1 MAVNHCPSFLE
12 LSFLIKFLFAMQ
24 KIDLQEHLEKIPTSS
39 ISQKQSFAGE
49 ESVDNNWKII
59 KELLKMKISH
69 REFNTWYEGLYLFKI
84 SNGIAEFKCCKPY
97 QREWILN
104 NHSRLLKNIL
114 FETLGQNV
122 EIIINIKENGGEK
135 QKKRKYEYHNMP
147 IFDDENN
154 FEKQKVQSLEYS
166 QLNPA
171 YSFENLVV
179 GSGNRLAHAV
189 AQAITEK
196 PGKAYNPVFFYGR
209 TGVGKTHLMQAVGN
223 SILNKAPMK
232 KIIYCNSE
240 QFLNEVID
248 AIRSGNTEQFRN
260 NYRKLDVL
268 IIDDIQFI
276 TASPKTQEELFHTF
290 NSLHL
295 SGKQII
301 MASDK
306 PPKEIDGLTDR
317 LRSRFEGGMVCDI
330 QPPDY
335 ETRRAILLKK
345 CEEFNLNLSNE
356 ILETIATNIESNV
369 RELEGA
375 ITKVATTIKVLGK
388 DISNE
393 EIVQI
398 LSLDIESKRKRITP
412 EKVIDAVC
420 EIFEVTSR
428 DIKGKRR
435 TAYVALCRQIVMY
448 ILRDSLEYP
457 LEKVAKCVNRKDHT
471 TVLHACEKISKRMLE
486 DKRFEEKIQKC
497 RQIVSE

>member
-1 MAVNHCPSFLE
+1 
-12 LSFLIKFLFAMQ
+12 MQ
-24 KIDLQEHLEKIPTSS
+24 KIDPQEHFENMKTPYTN
-39 ISQKQSFAGE
+39 QKSNLLTE
-49 ESVDNNWKII
+49 ESVDKSWKVL

-69 REFNTWYEGLYLFKI
+69 REFVMWYEGFYLCKI
-84 SNGIAEFKCCKPY
+84 SNGIAEFKCSKPY
-97 QREWILN
+97 QREWVLN

-114 FETLGQNV
+114 FEIVGQNL
-122 EIIINIKENGGEK
+122 EIVVNIDE
-135 QKKRKYEYHNMP
+135 QKKPKKKKNKYEYHNSEMP
-147 IFDDENN
+147 IFNEENN
-154 FEKQKVQSLEYS
+154 FEKQKLQCLESS
-166 QLNPA
+166 QLNQS
-171 YSFENLVV
+171 YSFENLVI
-179 GSGNRLAHAV
+179 GTGNRLAHAV
-189 AQAITEK
+189 AQAIAEN

-223 SILNKAPMK
+223 NILEKSPTK
-232 KIIYCNSE
+232 KIVYCNSE
-240 QFLNEVID
+240 QFLNEVIN
-248 AIRSGNTEQFRN
+248 AIRTGTTEVFRN

-335 ETRRAILLKK
+335 ETRMAILLKK
-345 CEEFNLNLSNE
+345 CEEHNISLSNE

-375 ITKVATTIKVLGK
+375 ITKIATTIKVLGK
-388 DISNE
+388 NISQE
-393 EIVQI
+393 EIIQI
-398 LSLDIESKRKRITP
+398 LAIDVESKRKRITP
-412 EKVIDAVC
+412 EKVIDSVC
-420 EIFEVTSR
+420 EVFDVTSR
-428 DIKGKRR
+428 EIKGKRR
-435 TAYVALCRQIVMY
+435 TAYVALSRQIVMY

-457 LEKVAKCVNRKDHT
+457 LEKVAKQVNRKDHT
-471 TVLHACEKISKRMLE
+471 TVLHACSRISKRIAE
-486 DKRFEEKIQKC
+486 DKRFAEKIQKC
-497 RQIVSE
+497 QQIISE

>member
-1 MAVNHCPSFLE
+1 
-12 LSFLIKFLFAMQ
+12 MQ
-24 KIDLQEHLEKIPTSS
+24 KIDPQEHLEKITTNTA
-39 ISQKQSFAGE
+39 SQKSYFLKE
-49 ESVDNNWKII
+49 ESVDKNWKVI

-69 REFNTWYEGLYLFKI
+69 REFVMWYEGFYLYKI
-84 SNGIAEFKCCKPY
+84 ANGIAEFKCSKSY

-114 FETLGQNV
+114 YETIGQNV
-122 EIIINIKENGGEK
+122 EIIVNINEQGRTKKE
-135 QKKRKYEYHNMP
+135 KKKYEYHTSDMP
-147 IFDDENN
+147 IFSDENN
-154 FEKQKVQSLEYS
+154 FEKQKLQSLEYS

-171 YSFENLVV
+171 YSFDTLVV
-179 GSGNRLAHAV
+179 GAGNRLANAV
-189 AQAITEK
+189 AQAVVEN

-209 TGVGKTHLMQAVGN
+209 TGVGKTHLMQAIGN
-223 SILNKAPMK
+223 HILNKAPSK

-240 QFLNEVID
+240 QFLNEVIN
-248 AIRSGNTEQFRN
+248 AIRTGKTENFRN

-276 TASPKTQEELFHTF
+276 TNSPKTQEELFHTF

-335 ETRRAILLKK
+335 ETRMAILLKK
-345 CEEFNLNLSNE
+345 CEEHDINISNE

-375 ITKVATTIKVLGK
+375 ITKIATSIKVLGTN
-388 DISNE
+388 ISHE
-393 EIVQI
+393 EIIQI
-398 LSLDIESKRKRITP
+398 LSIDIESKRKRITP
-412 EKVIDAVC
+412 EKVIDSVC
-420 EIFEVTSR
+420 EVFDVTSR
-428 DIKGKRR
+428 EIKGKRR
-435 TAYVALCRQIVMY
+435 TAYIALSRQIVMY
-448 ILRDSLEYP
+448 ILRDTLEYP
-457 LEKVAKCVNRKDHT
+457 LEKVAKQVNRKDHT
-471 TVLHACEKISKRMLE
+471 TVLHACERIKKRMDE
-486 DKRFEEKIQKC
+486 DKRFTEKIEKC
-497 RQIVSE
+497 QQIISE

>member
-1 MAVNHCPSFLE
+1 
-12 LSFLIKFLFAMQ
+12 MQ
-24 KIDLQEHLEKIPTSS
+24 KIKFQEHLEEIPTPSNTQKHS
-39 ISQKQSFAGE
+39 IVSE
-49 ESVDNNWKII
+49 ESVDKNWKII

-69 REFNTWYEGLYLFKI
+69 REFMTWYEGFYLLKI
-84 SNGIAEFKCCKPY
+84 SNGIAEFKCSKQY
-97 QREWILN
+97 QREWVLN

-114 FETLGQNV
+114 FETIGQNV
-122 EIIINIKENGGEK
+122 EIIVNVKEEGR
-135 QKKRKYEYHNMP
+135 KKKKKKEKYEYHTPYSEMP
-147 IFDDENN
+147 IFNDENN
-154 FEKQKVQSLEYS
+154 FEKQKIQSLEYS
-166 QLNPA
+166 QLNPD
-171 YSFENLVV
+171 YSFENLII
-179 GSGNRLAHAV
+179 GTGNRLAHAV
-189 AQAITEK
+189 AQAITEN

-223 SILNKAPMK
+223 DILNKSPSK

-248 AIRSGNTEQFRN
+248 AIRSGKTENFRN

-268 IIDDIQFI
+268 MIDDIQFI

-330 QPPDY
+330 QAPDY
-335 ETRRAILLKK
+335 ETRMAILQKK
-345 CEEFNLNLSNE
+345 CESYNITLSND
-356 ILETIATNIESNV
+356 ILEIIATNIESNV

-375 ITKVATTIKVLGK
+375 ITKIATTIKVMGGN
-388 DISNE
+388 ISKE
-393 EIVQI
+393 EIIQI

-412 EKVIDAVC
+412 EKVMDSVC
-420 EIFEVTSR
+420 EVFEVTSR
-428 DIKGKRR
+428 EIKGKRR

-448 ILRDSLEYP
+448 ILRDTLELP
-457 LEKVAKCVNRKDHT
+457 LEKVAKQVNRKDHT
-471 TVLHACEKISKRMLE
+471 TVLNACKRISKRMEE
-486 DKRFEEKIQKC
+486 DKRFKEKIDKC
-497 RQIVSE
+497 NQIICE

>member
-1 MAVNHCPSFLE
+1 
-12 LSFLIKFLFAMQ
+12 MQ
-24 KIDLQEHLEKIPTSS
+24 KIDPQEHLEKISMPPTS
-39 ISQKQSFAGE
+39 QKNDLFAE
-49 ESVDNNWKII
+49 ESVDKNWRVI

-69 REFNTWYEGLYLFKI
+69 REFVMWYEGFYLYKI
-84 SNGIAEFKCCKPY
+84 SNGMAEFKCSKPY

-114 FETLGQNV
+114 FETIGQNI
-122 EIIINIKENGGEK
+122 EILINVSEESRA
-135 QKKRKYEYHNMP
+135 KKKKNKYEYHNSDMP
-147 IFDDENN
+147 IFNDENN
-154 FEKQKVQSLEYS
+154 FEKQKLQSLEYS
-166 QLNPA
+166 QLNQA
-171 YSFENLVV
+171 YCFKNLIV

-189 AQAITEK
+189 AQAITEN

-223 SILNKAPMK
+223 EILNKNPAK

-248 AIRSGNTEQFRN
+248 AIRTGRTESFRN

-335 ETRRAILLKK
+335 ETRMAILLKK
-345 CEEFNLNLSNE
+345 CEEYDISLSSE

-388 DISNE
+388 NISNE
-393 EIVQI
+393 EIIQI
-398 LSLDIESKRKRITP
+398 LAIDIESKRKRITP
-412 EKVIDAVC
+412 EKVIDTVC
-420 EIFEVTSR
+420 EVFDVTSR
-428 DIKGKRR
+428 EIKGKRR
-435 TAYVALCRQIVMY
+435 TAYVALSRQIVMY

-457 LEKVAKCVNRKDHT
+457 LEKVAKQVNRKDHT
-471 TVLHACEKISKRMLE
+471 TVLHACERISKRMNE
-486 DKRFEEKIQKC
+486 DKRFAEKVEKC
-497 RQIVSE
+497 KQIISE

>member
-1 MAVNHCPSFLE
+1 
-12 LSFLIKFLFAMQ
+12 MQ
-24 KIDLQEHLEKIPTSS
+24 KIDPHQHLEKIPKPPL
-39 ISQKQSFAGE
+39 SQKVSFAE
-49 ESVDNNWKII
+49 EENVDNTWKIL
-59 KELLKMKISH
+59 KELLRMKISH
-69 REFNTWYEGLYLFKI
+69 REFVMWYEGFYLSKI
-84 SNGIAEFKCCKPY
+84 SNGIAEFKCSKAY

-114 FETLGQNV
+114 FETTGQNV
-122 EIIINIKENGGEK
+122 EILIDLKEGKKKKEK
-135 QKKRKYEYHNMP
+135 NKYEYHSPYSEMP
-147 IFDDENN
+147 IFNEENN
-154 FEKQKVQSLEYS
+154 FEKQKIQSLEYS

-171 YSFENLVV
+171 YCFKNFVI

-209 TGVGKTHLMQAVGN
+209 TGVGNTHLMQAVGN
-223 SILNKAPMK
+223 EILNKNPAK

-248 AIRSGNTEQFRN
+248 AIRSGNTEKFRN

-306 PPKEIDGLTDR
+306 PRKEIDGLTDR

-335 ETRRAILLKK
+335 ETRMAILLKK
-345 CEEFNLNLSNE
+345 CEDYKINLSNE
-356 ILETIATNIESNV
+356 ILETIALNIECNV

-388 DISNE
+388 NISKE
-393 EIVQI
+393 EIIQI

-412 EKVIDAVC
+412 DKVIDSVC

-428 DIKGKRR
+428 EIKGKRR

-448 ILRDSLEYP
+448 ILRDTLEFP
-457 LEKVAKCVNRKDHT
+457 LEKVAKQVNRKDHT
-471 TVLHACEKISKRMLE
+471 TVLHACEKITKRMEE
-486 DKRFEEKIQKC
+486 DKRFKEKVEKC
-497 RQIVSE
+497 KQIFSE

>member
-1 MAVNHCPSFLE
+1 
-12 LSFLIKFLFAMQ
+12 MQ
-24 KIDLQEHLEKIPTSS
+24 KIDPQAHLEKITTPQS
-39 ISQKQSFAGE
+39 SQKNNIFAE
-49 ESVDNNWKII
+49 ESVDKSWKVI

-69 REFNTWYEGLYLFKI
+69 REFVMWYEGFYLYKV
-84 SNGIAEFKCCKPY
+84 SNGIAEFRCSKTY

-104 NHSRLLKNIL
+104 NHSRLLKSIL
-114 FETLGQNV
+114 YEIMGQNV
-122 EIIINIKENGGEK
+122 EIIVNIKEDNK
-135 QKKRKYEYHNMP
+135 VKKNKKKYEYHGSDMP
-147 IFDDENN
+147 IFSEENN
-154 FEKQKVQSLEYS
+154 FEKQKLQSLEYS
-166 QLNPA
+166 QLNPV
-171 YSFENLVV
+171 YSFENLVI
-179 GSGNRLAHAV
+179 GSGNRLANAV
-189 AQAITEK
+189 AQAVAEN

-209 TGVGKTHLMQAVGN
+209 TGVGKTHLMQAIGN
-223 SILNKAPMK
+223 CILNKNPSK
-232 KIIYCNSE
+232 KIIYCSSE

-248 AIRSGNTEQFRN
+248 AIRTGKTENFRN

-276 TASPKTQEELFHTF
+276 TNSPKTQEELFHTF

-345 CEEFNLNLSNE
+345 CEYHNMNLSSE

-375 ITKVATTIKVLGK
+375 ITKIATTIKVLGK
-388 DISNE
+388 NVSQE
-393 EIVQI
+393 EIIQI
-398 LSLDIESKRKRITP
+398 LAIDIESKRKRITP
-412 EKVIDAVC
+412 EKVIDSVC
-420 EIFEVTSR
+420 DIFDVTSR
-428 DIKGKRR
+428 EIKGKRR
-435 TAYVALCRQIVMY
+435 TAYVALSRQIVMY

-457 LEKVAKCVNRKDHT
+457 LEKVAKQVNRKDHT
-471 TVLHACEKISKRMLE
+471 TVLHACERIQKRME
-486 DKRFEEKIQKC
+486 QDKRFAEKVEKC
-497 RQIVSE
+497 KQIILE

>member
-1 MAVNHCPSFLE
+1 
-12 LSFLIKFLFAMQ
+12 MQ
-24 KIDLQEHLEKIPTSS
+24 KIDPQTHLEKITTPQN
-39 ISQKQSFAGE
+39 SQKNNLFAE
-49 ESVDNNWKII
+49 ESVDKNWKVV

-69 REFNTWYEGLYLFKI
+69 REFVMWYEGFYLYNI
-84 SNGIAEFKCCKPY
+84 SNGVAEFKCSKPY

-114 FETLGQNV
+114 YETMGQNV
-122 EIIINIKENGGEK
+122 EIIVNIKEENK
-135 QKKRKYEYHNMP
+135 VKKNKRKYEYHGSDMP
-147 IFDDENN
+147 IFNEENN
-154 FEKQKVQSLEYS
+154 FEKQKLQSLEYS
-166 QLNPA
+166 QLNPM
-171 YSFENLVV
+171 YSFENLVI
-179 GSGNRLAHAV
+179 GSGNRLANAV
-189 AQAITEK
+189 AQAITEN

-223 SILNKAPMK
+223 DILNKNPSK

-248 AIRSGNTEQFRN
+248 AIRTGKTENFRN

-276 TASPKTQEELFHTF
+276 TNSPKTQEELFHTF

-330 QPPDY
+330 QSPDY

-345 CEEFNLNLSNE
+345 CEDHDIELSNE
-356 ILETIATNIESNV
+356 VLETIATNIESNV

-375 ITKVATTIKVLGK
+375 ITKIATTIKVLGK
-388 DISNE
+388 DVSQE
-393 EIVQI
+393 EIIQI
-398 LSLDIESKRKRITP
+398 LAIDIESKRKRISP
-412 EKVIDAVC
+412 EKVIDSVC
-420 EIFEVTSR
+420 EVFDVTSR
-428 DIKGKRR
+428 EIKGKRR
-435 TAYVALCRQIVMY
+435 TAYVALSRQIVMY

-457 LEKVAKCVNRKDHT
+457 LEKVAKQVNRKDHT
-471 TVLHACEKISKRMLE
+471 TVLHACERISKRIKE
-486 DKRFEEKIQKC
+486 DKRFAEKVEKC
-497 RQIVSE
+497 QHMICE

>member
-1 MAVNHCPSFLE
+1 
-12 LSFLIKFLFAMQ
+12 MQ
-24 KIDLQEHLEKIPTSS
+24 KIDPQEHLEKITTSS
-39 ISQKQSFAGE
+39 ASPKSSFFEE
-49 ESVDNNWKII
+49 ESVDKNWKVI

-69 REFNTWYEGLYLFKI
+69 REFVMWYEGFYLYKI
-84 SNGIAEFKCCKPY
+84 SNGIAEFKCSKPY

-114 FETLGQNV
+114 YETIGQNI
-122 EIIINIKENGGEK
+122 EIIVNINEQSKPKKE
-135 QKKRKYEYHNMP
+135 KRKYEYHGSEMP
-147 IFDDENN
+147 IFNDENN
-154 FEKQKVQSLEYS
+154 FEKQKLQSLEYS

-179 GSGNRLAHAV
+179 GAGNRLANAV
-189 AQAITEK
+189 AQAVTEN

-209 TGVGKTHLMQAVGN
+209 TGVGKTHLMQAIGN
-223 SILNKAPMK
+223 YILNKTPSK

-248 AIRSGNTEQFRN
+248 AIRSGKTENFRN

-276 TASPKTQEELFHTF
+276 TNSPKTQEELFHTF

-301 MASDK
+301 MASDR

-335 ETRRAILLKK
+335 ETRMAILLKK
-345 CEEFNLNLSNE
+345 CEEHNIDLSNE

-388 DISNE
+388 NISQE
-393 EIVQI
+393 EIIQI
-398 LSLDIESKRKRITP
+398 LAIDIESKRKRISP
-412 EKVIDAVC
+412 EKVIDSVC
-420 EIFEVTSR
+420 EVFDITKRE
-428 DIKGKRR
+428 IKGKSR
-435 TAYVALCRQIVMY
+435 TAYVALSRQIVMY

-457 LEKVAKCVNRKDHT
+457 LEKVAKQVNRKDHT
-471 TVLHACEKISKRMLE
+471 TVLHACEKISKRMIE
-486 DKRFEEKIQKC
+486 DKRFAEKVEKC
-497 RQIVSE
+497 QQIISE

>member
-1 MAVNHCPSFLE
+1 
-12 LSFLIKFLFAMQ
+12 MQ
-24 KIDLQEHLEKIPTSS
+24 KIDPLQQFEQMPMPNLPNK
-39 ISQKQSFAGE
+39 KNFDDE
-49 ESVDNNWKII
+49 ENVDKNWKIL

-69 REFNTWYEGLYLFKI
+69 REFVMWYEGFYLLKI
-84 SNGIAEFKCCKPY
+84 SNGIAEFKCQKSY

-114 FETLGQNV
+114 LETTGQNL
-122 EIIINIKENGGEK
+122 EILINLKEGER
-135 QKKRKYEYHNMP
+135 KREKTKYEYHSPYSSEMP
-147 IFDDENN
+147 IFDEENN
-154 FEKQKVQSLEYS
+154 FEEQKKKSIEYA
-166 QLNPA
+166 QLNPS
-171 YSFENLVV
+171 YTFENFII

-189 AQAITEK
+189 SQAITEK
-196 PGKAYNPVFFYGR
+196 PGKAYNPVFFYGK
-209 TGVGKTHLMQAVGN
+209 TGIGKTHLMQAVGN
-223 SILNKAPMK
+223 EILNKTPSK
-232 KIIYCNSE
+232 KIMYCNSE

-248 AIRSGNTEQFRN
+248 AIRSGKTESFRN

-290 NSLHL
+290 NSLYL

-301 MASDK
+301 MASDR

-335 ETRRAILLKK
+335 ETRMAILLKK
-345 CEEFNLNLSNE
+345 CEEHKINIANN
-356 ILETIATNIESNV
+356 ILDIIASNIESNV

-375 ITKVATTIKVLGK
+375 ITKIATTMKVLGTN
-388 DISNE
+388 IPES

-412 EKVIDAVC
+412 EKVIDSVC
-420 EIFEVTSR
+420 SVFDVTSR
-428 DIKGKRR
+428 EIKGKRR

-448 ILRDSLEYP
+448 ILRDELEIP
-457 LEKVAKCVNRKDHT
+457 LEKVARHVNRKDHT
-471 TVLHACEKISKRMLE
+471 TVLHACEKISKQMRE
-486 DKRFEEKIQKC
+486 DKRFADKIQKC
-497 RQIVSE
+497 KHIIVRIRTVNRV

>member
-1 MAVNHCPSFLE
+1 
-12 LSFLIKFLFAMQ
+12 MQ
-24 KIDLQEHLEKIPTSS
+24 KIDPEKEFEQIPLPSF
-39 ISQKQSFAGE
+39 QKKIGFADE
-49 ESVDNNWKII
+49 ESVDKNWKIV

-69 REFNTWYEGLYLFKI
+69 REFAMWYEGFYLYKI

-114 FETLGQNV
+114 FETIGQNL
-122 EIIINIKENGGEK
+122 EILINIKEGELRRE
-135 QKKRKYEYHNMP
+135 KKKYEYHKPFDSDMP
-147 IFDDENN
+147 IFDEENN
-154 FEKQKVQSLEYS
+154 VEEQKQKSLEYS

-171 YSFENLVV
+171 YSFENFII

-189 AQAITEK
+189 AQAISEK

-209 TGVGKTHLMQAVGN
+209 TGIGKTHLMQAVGN
-223 SILNKAPMK
+223 EILNKTPSK
-232 KIIYCNSE
+232 KIMYCNSE

-248 AIRSGNTEQFRN
+248 AIRSGNTDKFRG

-290 NSLHL
+290 NSLYL

-301 MASDK
+301 MASDR

-330 QPPDY
+330 APPDY
-335 ETRRAILLKK
+335 ETRMAILLKK
-345 CEEFNLNLSNE
+345 CEEHNIILSNS
-356 ILETIATNIESNV
+356 ILEIIASNIESNV

-375 ITKVATTIKVLGK
+375 ITKVATTIKVLGSN
-388 DISNE
+388 ISEE

-412 EKVIDAVC
+412 EKVMDAVC
-420 EIFEVTSR
+420 EVFDVTTR
-428 DIKGKRR
+428 EIKGKRR

-448 ILRDSLEYP
+448 ILRDVLEMP
-457 LEKVAKCVNRKDHT
+457 LEKVAKHVNRKDHT
-471 TVLHACEKISKRMLE
+471 TVLHACEKISKQMGK
-486 DKRFEEKIQKC
+486 DKRFGEKVEKC
-497 RQIVSE
+497 KQMLSD

>member
-1 MAVNHCPSFLE
+1 
-12 LSFLIKFLFAMQ
+12 MQ
-24 KIDLQEHLEKIPTSS
+24 KIDPQEHLEKITSNS
-39 ISQKQSFAGE
+39 TPQKGNFFPE
-49 ESVDNNWKII
+49 ESVDKNWKVL

-69 REFNTWYEGLYLFKI
+69 REFVMWYEGFYLSKI
-84 SNGIAEFKCCKPY
+84 ANGIAEFKCSKSY

-114 FETLGQNV
+114 YETIGQNV
-122 EIIINIKENGGEK
+122 EIIVNINEQGMIK
-135 QKKRKYEYHNMP
+135 KKKKKYEYHNSDMP
-147 IFDDENN
+147 IFNEENN
-154 FEKQKVQSLEYS
+154 FEKQKLQSLEYS

-171 YSFENLVV
+171 YSFETLVI
-179 GSGNRLAHAV
+179 GAGNRLANAVSQAV
-189 AQAITEK
+189 AEN

-209 TGVGKTHLMQAVGN
+209 TGVGKTHLMQAIGN
-223 SILNKAPMK
+223 DILNRNPAK

-248 AIRSGNTEQFRN
+248 AIRSGKTENFRN

-290 NSLHL
+290 NSLHM

-335 ETRRAILLKK
+335 ETRMAILLKK
-345 CEEFNLNLSNE
+345 CEEHNVELSHE
-356 ILETIATNIESNV
+356 ILNTIATNIESNV

-375 ITKVATTIKVLGK
+375 ITKIATTIKVLGK
-388 DISNE
+388 GVSNE
-393 EIVQI
+393 EIIQI
-398 LSLDIESKRKRITP
+398 LAIDVESKRKRITP
-412 EKVIDAVC
+412 EKVIDTVC
-420 EIFEVTSR
+420 EIFDVTGR
-428 DIKGKRR
+428 EIKGKRR
-435 TAYVALCRQIVMY
+435 TAYVALSRQVVMY
-448 ILRDSLEYP
+448 ILRDTLEYP
-457 LEKVAKCVNRKDHT
+457 LEKVAKQVNRKDHT
-471 TVLHACEKISKRMLE
+471 TVLHACERISKRMSD
-486 DKRFEEKIQKC
+486 DKRFAEKIEKC
-497 RQIVSE
+497 KQIISE